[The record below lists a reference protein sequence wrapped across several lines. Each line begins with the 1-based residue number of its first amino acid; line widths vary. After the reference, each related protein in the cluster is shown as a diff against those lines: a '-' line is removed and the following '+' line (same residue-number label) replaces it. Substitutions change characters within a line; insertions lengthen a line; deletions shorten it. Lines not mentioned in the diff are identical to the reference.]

1 MNDRLD
7 FSIDGVKR
15 SIEEMRESNSQNE
28 KNKEAFLDYIRT
40 KLAPEWNTV
49 QGKEAVAELET
60 FANTKFQEYIDY
72 LNGKI
77 NDLDNVVVPALERIN
92 NA

>member
-7 FSIDGVKR
+7 FSIEGVKR
-15 SIEEMRESNSQNE
+15 AIEEMRESNSQNK
-28 KNKEAFLDYIRT
+28 KNREAFLDYVRT

-49 QGKEAVAELET
+49 QGKEVITQLED
-60 FANTKFQEYIDY
+60 FANTKFLEYIDY
-72 LNGKI
+72 INEKI
-77 NDLDNVVVPALERIN
+77 DDLDNVVVPALERIN

>member
-7 FSIDGVKR
+7 FSIDGVKKA
-15 SIEEMRESNSQNE
+15 IEEMRESNSQNE
-28 KNKEAFLDYIRT
+28 KNKEAFLDYINS
-40 KLAPEWNTV
+40 KLEPEWNTV
-49 QGKEAVAELET
+49 QGKEAVEELRN
-60 FANTKFQEYIDY
+60 FANVKFQDYITY

>member
-15 SIEEMRESNSQNE
+15 AVEEMRESNSQNTR
-28 KNKEAFLDYIRT
+28 NKEAFLEYIDSR
-40 KLAPEWNTV
+40 LAPEWNT
-49 QGKEAVAELET
+49 KEGQVAVAELKN
-60 FANTKFQEYIDY
+60 FVNTKFQDYITY

-77 NDLDNVVVPALERIN
+77 DALENIVIPALERIN

>member
-15 SIEEMRESNSQNE
+15 AIEEMRESNSQNE
-28 KNKEAFLDYIRT
+28 KNKEAFLDYVRT
-40 KLAPEWNTV
+40 KLAPEWNTE
-49 QGKEAVAELET
+49 QGKEIIAELEN
-60 FANTKFQEYIDY
+60 FANSKFQEYIDY

-77 NDLDNVVVPALERIN
+77 SDLDNVVVPALERIN

>member
-15 SIEEMRESNSQNE
+15 SIEEMRESNSLNE
-28 KNKEAFLDYIRT
+28 KNKEALLDYVRT

-49 QGKEAVAELET
+49 QGKEAVAELEN

>member
-7 FSIDGVKR
+7 FSIDGVKKA
-15 SIEEMRESNSQNE
+15 IEEMRESNSQNE
-28 KNKEAFLDYIRT
+28 KNKEAFLDYINS
-40 KLAPEWNTV
+40 KLEPEWNTV
-49 QGKEAVAELET
+49 QGKEAIEELRN
-60 FANTKFQEYIDY
+60 FANVKFQDYITY